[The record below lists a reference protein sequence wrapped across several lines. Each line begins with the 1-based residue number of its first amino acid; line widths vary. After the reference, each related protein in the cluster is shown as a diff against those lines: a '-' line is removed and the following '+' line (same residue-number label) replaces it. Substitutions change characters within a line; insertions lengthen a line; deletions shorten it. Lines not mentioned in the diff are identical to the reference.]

1 MNWTNFHTHTRFCDG
16 ADEPEKYVEEA
27 VRQGFESLGF
37 SAHAPLPYDNPW
49 SLKSIEI
56 EKYKKEILRLK
67 EKYADKI
74 NVFIALEADYIPEV
88 STPHSVFK
96 NNIGLDYIIGG
107 VHLVKKKDTDKL
119 WFIDGSRVESYDE
132 GVKDIFNGNIE
143 EAVGAYFSQITEMVQ
158 TQKPDIIAHFD
169 KIKMHNKDRYF
180 LESDAWYKKLVNQ
193 SINVIEWSGCIVE
206 VNTRGLYKKRSDSFY
221 PSRHILEL
229 CYLKKIPVTL
239 SSDAHKPEEL
249 SLYFNEAV
257 ELLKD
262 VGFIKI
268 MVYTKDGWKSKYF
281 G

>member
-1 MNWTNFHTHTRFCDG
+1 LNWTNFHTHTRFCDG

-27 VRQGFESLGF
+27 VKQGFESLGF

-56 EKYKKEILRLK
+56 DKYKTEILRLK

-74 NVFIALEADYIPEV
+74 NIFISLEADYIPEV
-88 STPHSVFK
+88 STPHSVFR

-107 VHLVKKKDTDKL
+107 VHLVKRKGTEKL
-119 WFIDGSRVESYDE
+119 WFIDGSKVESYDE
-132 GVKDIFNGNIE
+132 GVNDIFNGNIE
-143 EAVGAYFSQITEMVQ
+143 EAVEAYFSQVTEMVQ

-206 VNTRGLYKKRSDSFY
+206 VNTRGLYKKRSDFFY

-229 CYLKKIPVTL
+229 CYLKKIPITL

-268 MVYTKDGWKSKYF
+268 MVYTEDGWKSKYF

>member
-67 EKYADKI
+67 EKYAGKI

-88 STPHSVFK
+88 SIPHSVFK

>member
-1 MNWTNFHTHTRFCDG
+1 LNWTNFHTHTRFCDG

-67 EKYADKI
+67 EKYAGKI

-88 STPHSVFK
+88 SIPHSVFK

>member
-1 MNWTNFHTHTRFCDG
+1 LNWTNFHTHTRFCDG

>member
-16 ADEPEKYVEEA
+16 ADEPERYVEEA
-27 VRQGFESLGF
+27 VKQGFESLGF

-49 SLKSIEI
+49 SLKSNEI
-56 EKYKKEILRLK
+56 EKYKNEILRLK
-67 EKYADKI
+67 DKYADKI
-74 NVFIALEADYIPEV
+74 NIFISLEADYIPDL
-88 STPHSVFK
+88 STPHSVFR
-96 NNIGLDYIIGG
+96 NNIGLDYLIGG
-107 VHLVKKKDTDKL
+107 VHLVKKKNSDKL
-119 WFIDGSRVESYDE
+119 WFIDGSKVESYDE

-143 EAVGAYFSQITEMVQ
+143 EAVGAYFSQITEMVK

-169 KIKMHNKDRYF
+169 KIKMHNRDRYF

-249 SLYFNEAV
+249 SLFFNEAV

-268 MVYTKDGWKSKYF
+268 MVYTKEGWKSKYF